1 MDFKVAPPIYEAV
14 KNFDEPVSIAVL
26 PDHPTPVA
34 LRTHTNEPIPFLIYY
49 PGIEADSVQ
58 TFDEIAAVD
67 GSYGLFEGDGFIN
80 EFMNN

>member
-1 MDFKVAPPIYEAV
+1 
-14 KNFDEPVSIAVL
+14 
-26 PDHPTPVA
+26 VA